1 MLSNLIVILLSGER
15 SALFLYL
22 LLSFYLIIFIK
33 INIKIKLFISILGLV
48 SFFIIILTNQTIYER
63 IIDKTIFE
71 LIGKNSFTKTYFN
84 EDQIILENFD
94 TDKCLKPE
102 NSNLKEC
109 LSNDKFFSFPLL
121 MKIILK
127 LQ

>member
-1 MLSNLIVILLSGER
+1 MLSILIVILLSGER

-84 EDQIILENFD
+84 EDQIILKNFD

-109 LSNDKFFSFPLL
+109 LSND
-121 MKIILK
+121 
-127 LQ
+127 

>member
-33 INIKIKLFISILGLV
+33 INIKIKLVISILGLL
-48 SFFIIILTNQTIYER
+48 SLFIIILTNQTIYER

-71 LIGKNSFTKTYFN
+71 LIGKIHLQKL
-84 EDQIILENFD
+84 I
-94 TDKCLKPE
+94 
-102 NSNLKEC
+102 
-109 LSNDKFFSFPLL
+109 L
-121 MKIILK
+121 MKIK
-127 LQ
+127 